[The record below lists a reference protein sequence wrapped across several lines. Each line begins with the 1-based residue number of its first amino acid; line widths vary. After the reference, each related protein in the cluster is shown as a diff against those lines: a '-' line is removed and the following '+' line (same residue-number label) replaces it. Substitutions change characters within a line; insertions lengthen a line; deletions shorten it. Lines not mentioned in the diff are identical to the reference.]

1 MYVLRKELAI
11 KNRGHSQ
18 LKQARRNYIVSFKS
32 HTLKIGLCYP
42 LNKNPIDFGFPE
54 DVFWVRQ
61 TPDLAKLQMQTSLFS
76 EGFGEAE
83 MLLTEYRNEDK
94 QYISWYCASQ
104 AALWV
109 KNLPADTGDERDA
122 GSTPGREDPLEE
134 EMTTHASILAWKIP

>member
-1 MYVLRKELAI
+1 M
-11 KNRGHSQ
+11 
-18 LKQARRNYIVSFKS
+18 
-32 HTLKIGLCYP
+32 CYP

-83 MLLTEYRNEDK
+83 MLLTEYRNEDE
-94 QYISWYCASQ
+94 QYISWCCASQ